1 MKLSMLSSAS
11 LAILLLFSTLL
22 TPVPFILYF
31 FFFLMIRRPPRS
43 TLFPYTTLFRN
54 HPSVQ
59 TPAISGGRPVV
70 LSVSMGNASAEAL
83 RGEPVRTPLQRH
95 IADLKRQ
102 LYWCGFTF
110 IVACVLTFPH
120 ADEMIAWLKKPY
132 HDDLIFYAP
141 GNHLVGVGKREDEMI
156 AWLKKP
162 YHDDLIFYAPTEAI
176 FAAIKVALL
185 GGITLSM
192 PVFLYH
198 LWKFIEPALLPG
210 ERRWIVP
217 FLVIASVFFAMG
229 VSFANFVIV
238 PLALQFMLQFG
249 IDRALVPQLSVGF
262 YVDFNVKFLLT
273 FGFAFEL
280 PLAITLLSRL
290 RVVTPDLLAR
300 YRKHA
305 IMVNLIL
312 SAILTPTS
320 DLFNLLLMAGP
331 PIILH

>member
-1 MKLSMLSSAS
+1 
-11 LAILLLFSTLL
+11 
-22 TPVPFILYF
+22 
-31 FFFLMIRRPPRS
+31 
-43 TLFPYTTLFRN
+43 
-54 HPSVQ
+54 
-59 TPAISGGRPVV
+59 
-70 LSVSMGNASAEAL
+70 MGNASAEAL

-95 IADLKRQ
+95 VADLKRR

-120 ADEMIAWLKKPY
+120 A
-132 HDDLIFYAP
+132 
-141 GNHLVGVGKREDEMI
+141 DEMI

-198 LWKFIEPALLPG
+198 LWKFSEPALLPG

-217 FLVIASVFFAMG
+217 FLAIASVFFAMG

-249 IDRALVPQLSVGF
+249 IDRALVPQLGVGF
-262 YVDFNVKFLLT
+262 YVDFNAGDHVAVPVAGRHSGSPGSVPQACHHGKSHPVGDPHADLGPVQPAAHGGAT
-273 FGFAFEL
+273 DH
-280 PLAITLLSRL
+280 PL
-290 RVVTPDLLAR
+290 
-300 YRKHA
+300 
-305 IMVNLIL
+305 
-312 SAILTPTS
+312 
-320 DLFNLLLMAGP
+320 
-331 PIILH
+331 